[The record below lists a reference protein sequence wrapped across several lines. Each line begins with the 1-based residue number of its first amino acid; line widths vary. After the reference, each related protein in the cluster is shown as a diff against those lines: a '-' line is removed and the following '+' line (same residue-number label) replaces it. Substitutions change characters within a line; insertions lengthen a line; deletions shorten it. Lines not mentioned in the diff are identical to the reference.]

1 MVKSERQYIVE
12 VKFRPLDRQVFV
24 LLTVNILIVHFPK
37 LLCLSLVER
46 SI

>member
-12 VKFRPLDRQVFV
+12 GDFRPLDRQVFV
-24 LLTVNILIVHFPK
+24 LLIVHILIVHFPR